1 LRAGKLGLD
10 RPGTWMYRFV
20 GRGNA
25 HVLARGLSFLRSG
38 VTQSAFAREAC
49 AKVFQGGDMKKFLF
63 GLGLAAIVVVWL
75 VVWTALPW
83 FVVLALVFLLV
94 LWLLLART
102 GRRTLSVTRVGL
114 STLTGR
120 LGSTAVI
127 VVGIAGVVG
136 VLVALLAMGDGLTA
150 TLQQTGSNDTAIVLR
165 GGSGAES
172 NSVLTRDDIDVI
184 EQAPGIAR
192 DAQGKSIA
200 SAELVVV
207 ANVPKKSDPTTDANV
222 AIRGVG
228 DEAWTVWPNVK
239 IVKGRKF
246 KPGMRELDVGE
257 GAERQ
262 FAGLGVGKTLRLA
275 GQDWTIVGV
284 FASDDAH
291 GSELWGDSKSVASAY
306 RRGSSAESVI
316 ARLTSPKAFDRFKA
330 SLTGDPRLKVDVSTT
345 RDYFNKQSE
354 GLSKVIRVVGIT
366 IGVIM
371 AIGAIFGA
379 LNTMYAAV
387 ATRAREIATLRAI
400 GFRGLPVVVSVLLE
414 TMLLALLGGIIGAV
428 IVWLVFNGYTAS
440 TVGGNFSQVVFQFR
454 VTPELLWTGIK
465 WALAIGFVGGLFPA
479 VRAARLPVTAA
490 LREL

>member
-1 LRAGKLGLD
+1 L
-10 RPGTWMYRFV
+10 THW
-20 GRGNA
+20 
-25 HVLARGLSFLRSG
+25 LAVEER
-38 VTQSAFAREAC
+38 
-49 AKVFQGGDMKKFLF
+49 DMKKFLF
-63 GLGLAAIVVVWL
+63 GLGLAAIVIVWL
-75 VVWTALPW
+75 VVWMVLPW
-83 FVVLALVFLLV
+83 FVVLALAILLAA
-94 LWLLLART
+94 WLLAART
-102 GRRTLSVTRVGL
+102 GRRTLSVMRVGL
-114 STLTGR
+114 STLTER

-192 DAQGKSIA
+192 DAQGKPIA

-207 ANVPKKSDPTTDANV
+207 ANVPKKSDPETDANV

-228 DEAWTVWPNVK
+228 NGAWKVWPNVK
-239 IVKGRKF
+239 ITKGRKF
-246 KPGMRELDVGE
+246 TPGMRELVVGE

-262 FAGLGVGKTLRLA
+262 FAGLEMGKTLRLG

-284 FASDDAH
+284 FASNDAH

-306 RRGSSAESVI
+306 RRGSSAESVT
-316 ARLTSPKAFDRFKA
+316 ARLASPKAFDQFKA
-330 SLTGDPRLKVDVSTT
+330 SLMGDPRVKVDVSTT
-345 RDYFNKQSE
+345 RDYYNKQSE
-354 GLSKVIRVVGIT
+354 GLSKVIRTVGIT

-400 GFRGLPVVVSVLLE
+400 GFRGTPVVVSVLLE
-414 TMLLALLGGIIGAV
+414 TMLLALLGGVIGAV
-428 IVWLVFNGYTAS
+428 IVWLAFNGYTAS

-465 WALAIGFVGGLFPA
+465 WALAIGFIGGLFPA

>member
-1 LRAGKLGLD
+1 MH
-10 RPGTWMYRFV
+10 W
-20 GRGNA
+20 
-25 HVLARGLSFLRSG
+25 LAVEER
-38 VTQSAFAREAC
+38 
-49 AKVFQGGDMKKFLF
+49 DMKKFLF
-63 GLGLAAIVVVWL
+63 GLGLAAIVIVWL
-75 VVWTALPW
+75 VVWTVLPW
-83 FVVLALVFLLV
+83 FVVLALAILLAV
-94 LWLLLART
+94 WLLAART
-102 GRRTLSVTRVGL
+102 GRRALSVMRVGL
-114 STLTGR
+114 STLTER

-192 DAQGKSIA
+192 DAQGKPIA

-207 ANVPKKSDPTTDANV
+207 ANVPKKSDPKTDANV

-228 DEAWTVWPNVK
+228 DEAWTVWPNVR
-239 IVKGRKF
+239 ITKGRKF
-246 KPGMRELDVGE
+246 TPGMRELDVGE
-257 GAERQ
+257 GAEHQ
-262 FAGLGVGKTLRLA
+262 FAGLEVGKTLRLA

-284 FASDDAH
+284 FASGDAH

-316 ARLTSPKAFDRFKA
+316 ARLTSPKAFDKFKA
-330 SLTGDPRLKVDVSTT
+330 SLMGDPRVKVDVSTT

-354 GLSKVIRVVGIT
+354 GLSKVIRIVGIT

-400 GFRGLPVVVSVLLE
+400 GFRGLPVVVSILLE
-414 TMLLALLGGIIGAV
+414 TMLLALLGGIVGAV

-465 WALAIGFVGGLFPA
+465 WALAIGFIGGLFPA
-479 VRAARLPVTAA
+479 VRAARLPVTTA